1 MGVIRAPLLR
11 YVREFSEV
19 GCCLVMANTSI
30 ARQPFWLN
38 KKRMAESLGISVQ
51 AFDKWGVEAVAKVGR
66 ESFYDVRSI
75 LDNRLKH
82 QGVKHQPA
90 GPDGETIDPFIEYR
104 LLQERLRLTAGQATA
119 QERKNLVTEKELVP
133 VDFMVFAL
141 GRLAALLGSTLDTIP
156 KSLKRKHPDIAIR
169 HLEALEREIA
179 VTRNEAAGLSEAIPE
194 ILDDYIAT
202 LDEGAG

>member
-1 MGVIRAPLLR
+1 M
-11 YVREFSEV
+11 
-19 GCCLVMANTSI
+19 
-30 ARQPFWLN
+30 
-38 KKRMAESLGISVQ
+38 
-51 AFDKWGVEAVAKVGR
+51 
-66 ESFYDVRSI
+66 
-75 LDNRLKH
+75 
-82 QGVKHQPA
+82 
-90 GPDGETIDPFIEYR
+90 
-104 LLQERLRLTAGQATA
+104 QERLRLTAGQATA

-141 GRLAALLGSTLDTIP
+141 GRLAAMLGSTLDTIP

-202 LDEGAG
+202 LDEGVG

>member
-1 MGVIRAPLLR
+1 
-11 YVREFSEV
+11 
-19 GCCLVMANTSI
+19 MANTSI
-30 ARQPFWLN
+30 TRQPFWLN
-38 KKRMAESLGISVQ
+38 KTRMAESLGISVQ

-82 QGVKHQPA
+82 QGGKQQPA

-141 GRLAALLGSTLDTIP
+141 GRLAAMLGSTLDTIP